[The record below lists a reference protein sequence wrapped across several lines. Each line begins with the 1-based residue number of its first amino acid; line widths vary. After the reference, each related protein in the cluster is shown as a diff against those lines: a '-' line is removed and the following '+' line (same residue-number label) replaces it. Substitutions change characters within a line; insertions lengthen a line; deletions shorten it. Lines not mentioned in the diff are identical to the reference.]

1 MRKWKNANAKT
12 DMNGSQEI
20 TSTNVDGHTVLQI
33 LIAMEQKMEKA
44 DAHAIMAIAGVLKL
58 NPASWI
64 AKE

>member
-1 MRKWKNANAKT
+1 
-12 DMNGSQEI
+12 MNGSQEI